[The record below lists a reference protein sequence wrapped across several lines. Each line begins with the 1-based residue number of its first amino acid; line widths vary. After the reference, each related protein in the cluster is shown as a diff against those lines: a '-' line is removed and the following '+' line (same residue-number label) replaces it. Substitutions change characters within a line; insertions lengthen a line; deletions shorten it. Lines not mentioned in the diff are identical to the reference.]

1 MWTGS
6 QPQRNREA
14 GAVPQRTDKRADV
27 MRLFSMLFCM
37 MVVMAAGVSAEP
49 RTIDVKKTATCGC
62 CQAWIEHLEAAGF
75 RVKAENQIMSQLAEF
90 KRKHGVSPR
99 YASCHTGR
107 IAGYT
112 IEGHVPAREIERL
125 LKERPDAVGL
135 SVPGMP
141 IGSPGMEAGDHRD
154 AYSVLLI
161 KKDGTSEV
169 FASYAAK
176 E

>member
-1 MWTGS
+1 MKLLGTI
-6 QPQRNREA
+6 
-14 GAVPQRTDKRADV
+14 V
-27 MRLFSMLFCM
+27 C
-37 MVVMAAGVSAEP
+37 AALLASASAKAEP
-49 RTIDVKKTATCGC
+49 MMIDVKKTATCGC
-62 CQAWIEHLEAAGF
+62 CQAWVDHLKAKGF
-75 RVKAENQIMSQLAEF
+75 RVKTENMLAGQLMQF
-90 KRKHGVSPR
+90 KLKNGISAKP
-99 YASCHTGR
+99 ASCHTGR
-107 IAGYT
+107 VGRYT
-112 IEGHVPAREIERL
+112 IEGHVPAREVARL

-169 FASYAAK
+169 FATYTAK